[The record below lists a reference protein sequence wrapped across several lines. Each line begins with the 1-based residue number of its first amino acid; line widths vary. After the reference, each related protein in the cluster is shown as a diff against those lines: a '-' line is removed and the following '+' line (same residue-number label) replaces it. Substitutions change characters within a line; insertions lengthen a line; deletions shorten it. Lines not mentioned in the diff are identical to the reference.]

1 MKFFR
6 TTFFFF
12 FLIPFVG
19 LRAEDRKDTVLTV
32 KNIVVIGN
40 ERTKDYVI
48 LREMS
53 LKVGDTITSTSIE
66 YDRNRIY
73 SLQLFNKVDI
83 DYTAEGKEATLFV
96 RVSERWYIFPIPIL
110 GFKYRDTKKLY
121 YGLGFVHN
129 NFRGRNEKFI
139 ASFALGFDRW
149 VSVMYQNPKLTEED
163 DIFFRVAASLSRVQN
178 QNISQGLYNQSVAG
192 VEATFGKRY
201 GLHHTLLGLVG
212 YRRWSVT
219 DPASGRTASAT
230 GVDEFVTI
238 GARYTYDTRDLRE
251 YAADG
256 HFISLHATK
265 LGVGESSIDLVRY
278 GYDLRHFEPLGLAD
292 ASLGV
297 RTFGSFISGGIVPS
311 YLFAYFGYDERIR
324 GHFRSVMEGEQV
336 LGQSIE
342 LRVPLLKPQY
352 FAMNDLPLPAEFR
365 VWRFGVSFGVFA
377 DAGRIWFREQGMG
390 SRPWVG
396 GVGGGLHFLLPYSLV
411 VRTEY
416 ALNRYGD
423 GELILDFGASF

>member
-6 TTFFFF
+6 TTFFFL
-12 FLIPFVG
+12 FLLPVAG
-19 LRAEDRKDTVLTV
+19 LQAEDGKDTVLTV

-40 ERTKDYVI
+40 ERTKEHVI

-53 LKVGDTITSTSIE
+53 LNVGDTITSTSIE

-73 SLQLFNKVDI
+73 NLQLFNRVDI
-83 DYTAEGKEATLFV
+83 DYTVEGREATVFV
-96 RVSERWYIFPIPIL
+96 RVWERWYIFPIPIL

-129 NFRGRNEKFI
+129 NFRGRNEKLM

-149 VSVMYQNPKLTEED
+149 VSVMYQNPKLTEND
-163 DIFFRVAASLSRVQN
+163 DIFFRIAASLSRVQN
-178 QNISQGLYNQSVAG
+178 QNVSQGLYNQSVAG

-201 GLHHTLLGLVG
+201 GLHHSLLGLVG
-212 YRRWSVT
+212 YRKWSVT
-219 DPASGRTASAT
+219 NPAPGRTASAT

-238 GARYTYDTRDLRE
+238 GGRYTYDARDLRE

-256 HFISLHATK
+256 SFVSFHATK
-265 LGVGESSIDLVRY
+265 LGVGESSVDLVRV
-278 GYDLRHFEPLGLAD
+278 GYDVRHFQPLGLAD

-297 RTFGSFISGGIVPS
+297 RMFGSFTMGGIVPS

-324 GHFRSVMEGEQV
+324 GHFKSVMEGEQV
-336 LGQSIE
+336 LGQSVE
-342 LRVPLLKPQY
+342 LRVPLLAPRY
-352 FAMNDLPLPAEFR
+352 FVMNNLPVPAGFR
-365 VWRFGVSFGVFA
+365 VWRFGVSLGVFA

-390 SRPWVG
+390 SQPWVG
-396 GVGGGLHFLLPYSLV
+396 GVGGGLHFLLPYSVV

-416 ALNRYGD
+416 AVNRNGD
-423 GELILDFGASF
+423 GEFVLDFGASF